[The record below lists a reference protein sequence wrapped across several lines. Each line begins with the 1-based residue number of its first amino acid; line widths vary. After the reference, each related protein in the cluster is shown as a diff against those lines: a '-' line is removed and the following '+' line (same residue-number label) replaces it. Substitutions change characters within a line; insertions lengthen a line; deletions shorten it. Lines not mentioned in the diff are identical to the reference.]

1 MDGKMIWIPL
11 VVGYVLDLLLGD
23 PRWLPHPVRLFGNL
37 IGWGERVLNR
47 ERAENGEGAIIGKR
61 AEDGEKA
68 ANGERGRNDH
78 TYRFMKGAVMTI
90 VLCLGVY
97 SFFYYM
103 QEVLPVWARY
113 IFNSI
118 FVFYGLANK
127 SLLQEG
133 KAVYEA
139 LYQQGLEAG
148 RKRLSWIVGRDT
160 SKLEENQIRVAVLE
174 TLSENLSDGV
184 IAPLCFYAAGGVPAM
199 MLYKMINTLD
209 SMIGYKN
216 ERYLYFGRFAARL
229 DDVANYIPAR
239 FTALLMVVLTWSQRG
254 WHYILKYGH
263 QHASP
268 NSGYPEAALAGILH
282 CRFGG
287 PNVYH
292 GVLVEKPYIGEQQRV
307 IKHGELGRVMLIN
320 HAVTFVMVVLIVVL
334 RGLTL

>member
-23 PRWLPHPVRLFGNL
+23 PRWLPHPIRLFGNM
-37 IGWGERVLNR
+37 IAWGEQRWNKGGNR
-47 ERAENGEGAIIGKR
+47 LL
-61 AEDGEKA
+61 
-68 ANGERGRNDH
+68 
-78 TYRFMKGAVMTI
+78 KGALMTV

-97 SFFYYM
+97 GFFYYM
-103 QEVLPVWARY
+103 QEVLPVWGRY

-118 FVFYGLANK
+118 FVFYGLANN

-133 KAVYEA
+133 TAVYDA
-139 LYQQGLEAG
+139 LHQQGLEAG

-184 IAPLCFYAAGGVPAM
+184 IAPLCFYAVGGVPAM

-239 FTALLMVVLTWSQRG
+239 ITAVLMVMVTGSVRG
-254 WHYILKYGH
+254 FLYIFKFGH

-268 NSGYPEAALAGILH
+268 NSGYPEAALAGILN

-307 IKHGELGRVMLIN
+307 IRHEELRKVVFIN
-320 HAVTFVMVVLIVVL
+320 HAVTFVVVGGIVVL
-334 RGLTL
+334 ALIR